1 MWRAGCW
8 LTHGNLHESRV
19 VPRTAD
25 SVAEAEAQVLQLE
38 QELAEKQAEAVAIA
52 EFANAVMESER
63 VQRQVEAARVAAGQG
78 ADDDE
83 SGSETSVA
91 SASGDAADSRLDS
104 RAADVKN
111 KKFTGV
117 RLRGCR

>member
-1 MWRAGCW
+1 M
-8 LTHGNLHESRV
+8 
-19 VPRTAD
+19 PQTAD
-25 SVAEAEAQVLQLE
+25 FVAEAEAQVLQLE

-52 EFANAVMESER
+52 AFANAVMESER
-63 VQRQVEAARVAAGQG
+63 VQRQVGAARVSAVHG
-78 ADDDE
+78 ADEVE

-91 SASGDAADSRLDS
+91 SASANGDTAADS

-117 RLRGCR
+117 RLSGCR